1 MQDPEEEGRA
11 FRNIGNKKYIFPTV
25 KSALPLFLRYVSCDI
40 KMPRT
45 VRMVGLWCNF
55 ERSQEDIQL
64 GNTKTH

>member
-11 FRNIGNKKYIFPTV
+11 LRNIGNKKYIFPTV
-25 KSALPLFLRYVSCDI
+25 KSALPLFYDISRDI

-64 GNTKTH
+64 GSTKTH